1 MQEERKCFENQ
12 GQVANRGCPNLVVQ
26 LDTRIHSL
34 ISRLSI
40 LVPDSRVLCGLQSMF
55 WRSCGGRNIL
65 AHPADCLGSGSYIY
79 IYIQSVRARQTLSQ
93 SEFQPLRR
101 GAEQACRAPRNKA
114 LQGPENITGDVQ

>member
-1 MQEERKCFENQ
+1 MVE
-12 GQVANRGCPNLVVQ
+12 
-26 LDTRIHSL
+26 T
-34 ISRLSI
+34 
-40 LVPDSRVLCGLQSMF
+40 F
-55 WRSCGGRNIL
+55 WRILQIVLGRGRI
-65 AHPADCLGSGSYIY
+65 YIY